1 MSRVNL
7 ALRLS
12 VLVTLS
18 IVVSMIA
25 VDWVLGLTDP
35 TDRRPALLLFVG
47 LALSGGLVFA
57 MALDR
62 MVVRPVQATID
73 QVRRASED
81 GWTRPIEPVGGPE
94 FQELGGALEVLRSDL
109 VAEREQ
115 LEKRVEE
122 RTEALRRAESKLAEQ
137 ARLAAVG
144 QLAAGV
150 AHEVNNPNAVVL
162 SRVGYLLSVA
172 DDEGLDPDVI
182 DDLAVI
188 EHQSRRV
195 AKIAGSLLQFGR
207 TSTAGRTEVP
217 IREVLELTREL
228 LSRRADQNGVSLVV
242 EGAEVGLQADRD
254 QLEQVAFNLT
264 QNALEATTEGRV
276 VLRTLPDGFQVED
289 TGAGV
294 DEDVIARIFDPFFT
308 TRGVG
313 GGTGLGLSV
322 SYGIVS
328 EHGGAIEVDSTPGRG
343 STLTVRLPA

>member
-18 IVVSMIA
+18 IVVAMVA

-35 TDRRPALLLFVG
+35 VDRRPALLLFVG
-47 LALSGGLVFA
+47 VALAGGLVFS

-62 MVVRPVQATID
+62 MVVRPVQATIE
-73 QVRRASED
+73 QVRATSDEA
-81 GWTRPIEPVGGPE
+81 WSKPIEPVGGPE
-94 FQELGGALEVLRSDL
+94 FQELGEALEKLRRDL
-109 VAEREQ
+109 VAERDQ
-115 LEKRVEE
+115 LEERVAE
-122 RTEALRRAESKLAEQ
+122 RTEALQRAEQELAEQ

-182 DDLAVI
+182 DDLGVI
-188 EHQSRRV
+188 EHQAQRV

-207 TSTAGRTEVP
+207 TSTAGRVEVP
-217 IREVLELTREL
+217 LHDVLTLTAEL
-228 LSRRADQNGVSLVV
+228 LARRAEQQGLALRV
-242 EGAEVGLQADRD
+242 EGPPVTVTADRD
-254 QLEQVAFNLT
+254 QLEQVCFNLA
-264 QNALEATTEGRV
+264 QNALDATAEGHV

-289 TGAGV
+289 TGAGI
-294 DEDVIARIFDPFFT
+294 EPDVQARLFEPFFT

-328 EHGGAIEVDSTPGRG
+328 EHGGEIEVDSTPGRG
-343 STLTVRLPA
+343 STFTVRLPA